1 MELQQI
7 NVDGVVHLVTKMRF
21 CNGMES
27 IADESCAL
35 DVTEVSYLHQE
46 NSGTKRSWSKSC
58 KTLLTWS
65 TKKEACKTCIDSIIK
80 NRRRKAMIISE

>member
-7 NVDGVVHLVTKMRF
+7 NVDGVVHLVTMMRF

-27 IADESCAL
+27 IADESSAL
-35 DVTEVSYLHQE
+35 DVSEVSFLHRE

-58 KTLLTWS
+58 KTFLNWN
-65 TKKEACKTCIDSIIK
+65 KKKRSL
-80 NRRRKAMIISE
+80 